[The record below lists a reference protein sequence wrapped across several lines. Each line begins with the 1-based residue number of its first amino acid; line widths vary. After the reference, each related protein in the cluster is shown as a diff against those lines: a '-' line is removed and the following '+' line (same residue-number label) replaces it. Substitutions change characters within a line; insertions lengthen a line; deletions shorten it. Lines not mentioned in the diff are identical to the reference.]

1 MTRRQIAA
9 LGLLILCTAAG
20 SLAKDKEKA
29 NIRSVEGVVADGNG
43 NPIAGAIVQ
52 LKNNKTLQVRSF
64 VALQDGRY
72 YFHDLSTNVDY
83 ELKARRGSEKSDA
96 KRLSQFNSQQN
107 AEIDLRIR
115 PKS

>member
-9 LGLLILCTAAG
+9 LGLLILCMAAG
-20 SLAKDKEKA
+20 SLADKKDKDSA
-29 NIRSVEGVVADGNG
+29 NMRSVEGVVADGNG

-72 YFHDLSTNVDY
+72 YFHDLSTNLDY
-83 ELKARRGSEKSDA
+83 ELKA
-96 KRLSQFNSQQN
+96 F
-107 AEIDLRIR
+107 
-115 PKS
+115 

>member
-9 LGLLILCTAAG
+9 FGLLILCAAAG
-20 SLAKDKEKA
+20 SLAGKKDKEKA

-64 VALQDGRY
+64 VALQDGT
-72 YFHDLSTNVDY
+72 L
-83 ELKARRGSEKSDA
+83 L
-96 KRLSQFNSQQN
+96 LP
-107 AEIDLRIR
+107 R
-115 PKS
+115 PKHKRGLRAESLLERLTLRRRRR